1 MSFILLAALVGA
13 PTSAYTPLN
22 LEACEVVS
30 VAHAG
35 EGDWTNRRCPGRNGI
50 TLFVSEDDARFDLD
64 AGVDNGEWE
73 SPSQLNEL
81 GPQLEWRLE
90 AGRPFALIYRY
101 NIPEAVAGGRSM
113 LAVESIGRTGRPG
126 CLIALLR
133 ATPAANARA
142 RQIADRRARSFRCGR
157 DTAERE
163 AE

>member
-1 MSFILLAALVGA
+1 MAIILLAALAGT

-22 LEACEVVS
+22 LDACEIVS

-35 EGDWTNRRCPGRNGI
+35 EGDWLNRRCPGRNGV
-50 TLFVSEDDARFDLD
+50 TLFVSEDDARFDVD

-73 SPSQLNEL
+73 SPTQLNEL

-90 AGRPFALIYRY
+90 GGRPFALIYRY
-101 NIPEAVAGGRSM
+101 NIPEAMAGGRSM

-126 CLIALLR
+126 CLVALLR

-142 RQIADRRARSFRCGR
+142 RRIADSRARNFRCGR
-157 DTAERE
+157 DERIE
-163 AE
+163 E